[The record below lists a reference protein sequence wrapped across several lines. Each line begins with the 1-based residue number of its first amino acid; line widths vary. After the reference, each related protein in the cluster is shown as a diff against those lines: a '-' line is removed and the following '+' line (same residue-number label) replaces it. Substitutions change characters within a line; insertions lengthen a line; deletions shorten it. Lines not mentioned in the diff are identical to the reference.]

1 MGALVCALLLA
12 GSLSAAKFGLTVHQ
26 LGCWND
32 LHQTM
37 DLLFAENQPGSERR
51 AKVEPPRCL
60 GVGS

>member
-1 MGALVCALLLA
+1 MAALVCALLLA
-12 GSLSAAKFGLTVHQ
+12 GSLSAAQFGLTAQ

-32 LHQTM
+32 LHRTK
-37 DLLFAENQPGSERR
+37 DLPFAENQPESERR